1 MQLQLRDQT
10 LEAEDQPPVG
20 GGRVVD
26 TVLIGDEAAAIAAEV
41 EQLIPVGT
49 IAGQTRDV
57 VGEDAPDLLEGDKG
71 DEFLESAASL
81 GGPGRQ
87 AEIAVND
94 LNVVVIPPVGTS
106 PVGEAVL
113 EAKALLMGQD
123 LVGRV

>member
-1 MQLQLRDQT
+1 M
-10 LEAEDQPPVG
+10 
-20 GGRVVD
+20 
-26 TVLIGDEAAAIAAEV
+26 IGDEAAAIAAEV

-57 VGEDAPDLLEGDKG
+57 VGEDDPDLLEGDKG
-71 DEFLESAASL
+71 DEFLEAAASL

-87 AEIAVND
+87 AEIAVD
-94 LNVVVIPPVGTS
+94 DVDVVVIPAVGTG

-123 LVGRV
+123 LVGAGLPDVDDGQASEVVGTNCF